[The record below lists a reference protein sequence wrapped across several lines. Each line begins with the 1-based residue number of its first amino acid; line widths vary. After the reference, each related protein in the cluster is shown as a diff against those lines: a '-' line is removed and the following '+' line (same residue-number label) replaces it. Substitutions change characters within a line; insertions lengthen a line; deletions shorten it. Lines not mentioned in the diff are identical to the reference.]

1 MKKAIK
7 KSEKT
12 IRVEQLKNANKEVK
26 SLSGVIKLVREFWGA
41 GYKGAYAFAGIS
53 HKEFTFETIKGL
65 LQADENG
72 VIYEIRKVVELNEN
86 GEKVKVGRNNKYNL
100 VNKEV
105 KVWTPTTLYY
115 VLAQTCGLEEY
126 R

>member
-12 IRVEQLKNANKEVK
+12 IRVEQLKKANKEVK
-26 SLSGVIKLVREFWGA
+26 TLSGVIKLVREFWGA
-41 GYKGAYAFAGIS
+41 GYKDAFAFARIS
-53 HKEFTFETIKGL
+53 HKEFTFETMKGL

-72 VIYEIRKVVELNEN
+72 VIYETRKVVELDEN

-115 VLAQTCGLEEY
+115 VLAQTCDLKEY